1 MAEEVQVVLH
11 HGTVLPCEAQGFPR
25 PSISWQR
32 EGVPI
37 ATGNDTLILIG
48 VVHIRTEDVC
58 SVKFTQQ
65 QLHPQPHH
73 PHHHHPSC
81 LDSSL

>member
-48 VVHIRTEDVC
+48 DVCMRTED
-58 SVKFTQQ
+58 
-65 QLHPQPHH
+65 
-73 PHHHHPSC
+73 
-81 LDSSL
+81 D